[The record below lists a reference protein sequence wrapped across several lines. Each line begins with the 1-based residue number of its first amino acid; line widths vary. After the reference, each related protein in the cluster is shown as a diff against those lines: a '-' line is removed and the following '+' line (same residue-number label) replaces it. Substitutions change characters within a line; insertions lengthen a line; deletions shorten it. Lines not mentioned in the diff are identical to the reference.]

1 MISSADHLWSRVGKS
16 FQNASVSLKSA
27 IEKLENENKD
37 SENKKDRI
45 TLENEPTTSK
55 VNLSDVE
62 IELQI
67 YKNLLGQAHFG
78 QHELSQK
85 LKLLVAE
92 KVPF

>member
-45 TLENEPTTSK
+45 TLENEPTSK

-67 YKNLLGQAHFG
+67 YKNLLDQAHFG